1 MMGDSSSASV
11 ASANDSNSGEY
22 EATLFEATPDEDGI
36 WRDSKG
42 VALPVS
48 ASDLERHAYCPLSWK
63 LARSGVK
70 GSGDAIELGKQR
82 HKEIERAMK
91 KYQNHDLKARREMVI
106 WTWWFAIVVTLTI
119 DTAAFFFVEEGMI
132 ADSDF
137 ARFARYLALLA
148 LVWLILAILLLV
160 IPWRRYLGTPFGL
173 AQPPIPSEFNIID
186 LELYLFEK
194 GDSNSGGW
202 WAGGKVEFTI
212 LLGSMTIALHGF
224 ALFEAQQ
231 RSIATFVLL
240 VATLGWTLIA
250 SWQLHKGLLASIVVE
265 EKGKKLGMDSGSV
278 LAYNDD
284 STSSD
289 LLKDDTTGIRGRP
302 DQIIIFENEVVPV
315 EQKTGKIPSQPHF
328 SHKLQV
334 YAYLHLVSKIT
345 NNQLNYGILRYGDDA
360 IHKISWGDGE
370 SKVLMKQ
377 LKEIQRLMVEGG
389 AKRDHDRPGK
399 CRNCSRRHRCPEAL
413 D

>member
-1 MMGDSSSASV
+1 MGASSTATGASSKNNNSADESV
-11 ASANDSNSGEY
+11 
-22 EATLFEATPDEDGI
+22 LFKATPSEDGI
-36 WRDSKG
+36 WRDSEG

-48 ASDLERHAYCPLSWK
+48 ASDLERHAYCPLSWE

-82 HKEIERAMK
+82 HKEIEQAMK
-91 KYQNHDLKARREMVI
+91 KYQTHDLKARREMII
-106 WTWWFAIVVTLTI
+106 WTWWFAIVITLTL
-119 DTAAFFFVEEGMI
+119 DTAAFFFVGEGMI
-132 ADSDF
+132 AEPDF
-137 ARFARYLALLA
+137 GRFARYLAILA
-148 LVWLILAILLLV
+148 LVWLILAIFLLL

-173 AQPPIPSEFNIID
+173 AQPPTPSEFDIID
-186 LELYLFEK
+186 LELYQFDKENT
-194 GDSNSGGW
+194 NSSGW
-202 WAGGKVEFTI
+202 WDGGKVELTI
-212 LLGSMTIALHGF
+212 LLGCMTIALHGL
-224 ALFEAQQ
+224 ALFGAQQ

-250 SWQLHKGLLASIVVE
+250 SWQLHKGLLANIRVE
-265 EKGKKLGMDSGSV
+265 EKGKELGIGSGSV
-278 LAYNDD
+278 VAYNDD

-289 LLKDDTTGIRGRP
+289 LLKDDTTGLRGRP

-315 EQKTGKIPSQPHF
+315 EQKTGRIPSQPHF

-345 NNQLNYGILRYGDDA
+345 NNQLKYGILRYGDEV
-360 IHKISWGDGE
+360 IHKISWGEGE
-370 SKVLMKQ
+370 SKILMEH
-377 LKEIQRLMVEGG
+377 LTEIQRLMVEGG
-389 AKRDHDRPGK
+389 AIRDHDRPGK

>member
-1 MMGDSSSASV
+1 MGDSSSASAV
-11 ASANDSNSGEY
+11 SSDGSNTGRKSKLFDASPSD
-22 EATLFEATPDEDGI
+22 DGI
-36 WRDSKG
+36 WRDSEG

-82 HKEIERAMK
+82 HKEIEIAMTH
-91 KYQNHDLKARREMVI
+91 YQNHDLKARREMVI

-119 DTAAFFFVEEGMI
+119 DTTAFFFVEEGMI
-132 ADSDF
+132 TDINF
-137 ARFARYLALLA
+137 GRFARYLALLA
-148 LVWLILAILLLV
+148 FVWLILAILLLL

-173 AQPPIPSEFNIID
+173 AQPPTPSEFNIVD

-194 GDSNSGGW
+194 QDSHPGGW

-212 LLGSMTIALHGF
+212 LLGSMTIALHGL
-224 ALFEAQQ
+224 ALFVAQQ

-250 SWQLHKGLLASIVVE
+250 SWQLHKGLLANISVE
-265 EKGKKLGMDSGSV
+265 EKGKELGIDSGSV

-302 DQIIIFENEVVPV
+302 DQIIIFENDVVPV

-345 NNQLNYGILRYGDDA
+345 NNQLRYGILRYGDDA
-360 IHKISWGDGE
+360 IHKIIWGDGE
-370 SKVLMKQ
+370 SKVLMKH
-377 LKEIQRLMVEGG
+377 LKEIQRLMVEDD

>member
-1 MMGDSSSASV
+1 MGDSSTAGGAS
-11 ASANDSNSGEY
+11 SGDSNPDVDFPLFT
-22 EATLFEATPDEDGI
+22 ATQSEDGI
-36 WRDSKG
+36 WRDSEG
-42 VALPVS
+42 IALPVS

-82 HKEIERAMK
+82 HTEIEQAMK

-106 WTWWFAIVVTLTI
+106 WTWWFAIVVALTL
-119 DTAAFFFVEEGMI
+119 DTAAFFFVEEGVI

-137 ARFARYLALLA
+137 GLFARYLALLA
-148 LVWLILAILLLV
+148 LVWLILAILLLLL
-160 IPWRRYLGTPFGL
+160 PWRKYLGTPFGL
-173 AQPPIPSEFNIID
+173 AQPPTPSEFDIVD
-186 LELYLFEK
+186 LELYQFEK
-194 GDSNSGGW
+194 DGSKSSGW

-212 LLGSMTIALHGF
+212 LLGSMTIALHGL

-250 SWQLHKGLLASIVVE
+250 SWQLHKGLLANTLVE
-265 EKGKKLGMDSGSV
+265 EKGKELGIDSGSV

-315 EQKTGKIPSQPHF
+315 EQKTGKIPTQPHF
-328 SHKLQV
+328 SHKIQL

-345 NNQLNYGILRYGDDA
+345 NNQLRYGILRYGDEA
-360 IHKISWGDGE
+360 IHKISWGEGE
-370 SKVLMKQ
+370 SKVLMKN